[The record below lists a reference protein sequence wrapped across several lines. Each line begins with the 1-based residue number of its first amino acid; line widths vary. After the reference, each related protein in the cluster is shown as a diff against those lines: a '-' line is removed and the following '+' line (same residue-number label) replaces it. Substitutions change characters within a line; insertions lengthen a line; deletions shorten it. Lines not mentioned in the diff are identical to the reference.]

1 MKKSFK
7 FKVDGRKYELTLS
20 KDCKTKQDW
29 LVNSLGTV
37 MTKNKSYVIKQ
48 DKLTTKILIDF
59 ETVETGKSYL
69 STVDLIVKDLTV
81 NKKQL
86 KNISMFKDFILD
98 AWMELKF
105 RYKEG

>member
-7 FKVDGRKYELTLS
+7 FKVDRRKYELTLS
-20 KDCKTKQDW
+20 KDCNKQDW
-29 LVNSLGTV
+29 LVNNLGTV
-37 MTKNKSYVIKQ
+37 ITKNKSYVIKQ

-69 STVDLIVKDLTV
+69 STVDLVVKDLTV